1 MNPSQAHRADDAP
14 TNRQARSCIA
24 RLCRLLIGTII
35 VQACVRPVLLVL
47 ALACVGLASDDAAA
61 AADGNRGAPPMLV
74 TADMLQAK
82 IGEAER
88 NPDLDAKGRASLI
101 ALYRDALS
109 NLGKIDTHT
118 ARADAFAEIRRT
130 APRETDLVRQR
141 SAALK
146 AADPPSAVA
155 ADSAA
160 SGVQIERD
168 LKREE
173 ADLAA
178 VQALRA
184 DIERQLA
191 YQESRPT
198 AIRQALA
205 TAQEQQRAIAAALQS
220 AAAADEPEI
229 LAEARRPIVGVNSD
243 RQRGGH
249 HFAQGVDRQV

>member
-1 MNPSQAHRADDAP
+1 
-14 TNRQARSCIA
+14 
-24 RLCRLLIGTII
+24 
-35 VQACVRPVLLVL
+35 
-47 ALACVGLASDDAAA
+47 
-61 AADGNRGAPPMLV
+61 MLV
-74 TADMLQAK
+74 TADMLHAK

-88 NPDLDAKGRASLI
+88 NPELDAKGRASLI

-130 APRETDLVRQR
+130 APQETDLVRQR
-141 SAALK
+141 SVALK
-146 AADPPSAVA
+146 AADPPSAMA
-155 ADSAA
+155 AISAA

-220 AAAADEPEI
+220 AAATDEPEI
-229 LAEARRPIVGVNSD
+229 LIEARRWSQETRYVAQSTLLQALDQELLSLPMKWDLLAATRDEKTVKID
-243 RQRGGH
+243 RIGQRVQNLKALNNARRVEQ
-249 HFAQGVDRQV
+249 AQQAEQAQRSGCCRRRPG

>member
-24 RLCRLLIGTII
+24 RLYRLLIGTII

-47 ALACVGLASDDAAA
+47 ALACVGLAPDDAA

-74 TADMLQAK
+74 NADMLHAK

-130 APRETDLVRQR
+130 APQETDLVRQR

-146 AADPPSAVA
+146 AADPPSAVV
-155 ADSAA
+155 ADSAT